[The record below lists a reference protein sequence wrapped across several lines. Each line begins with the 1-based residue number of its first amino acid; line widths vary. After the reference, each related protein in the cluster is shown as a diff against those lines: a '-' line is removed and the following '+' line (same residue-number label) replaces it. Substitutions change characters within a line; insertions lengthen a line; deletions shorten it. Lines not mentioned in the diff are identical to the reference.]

1 MKPCFV
7 ALAALIITSLG
18 FSESLLA
25 ESGLPQGSD
34 GYSLSA
40 QIPLGQSSDW
50 WPPYPPASSGGT
62 HGIDRGPG
70 GYFSPIKLGLM
81 LAIFLLWVRLADWIN
96 RDATRFGEHTGQKP
110 EVWNPI
116 SIFVF
121 LAGFIAVLTIPNF
134 IAGFPIYF
142 FTALLPF
149 TIYLLQRKGKIPEE
163 AKTGELFSS
172 SPVTETKMPIDLQAA
187 GDSGDQKQ
195 ANLIKA
201 RQSPVFEQ
209 VAQMLFESARTG
221 VEQVLLDYG
230 RESVNHQLQV
240 DGIWHRQPPMDR
252 ESGDAILWT
261 LKTLANLN
269 PAERQRPQKGVVNGK
284 IGREKLEF
292 DLSCQGIK
300 TGERVLIKLV
310 RTSGL
315 DLNLQRM
322 GMAEETV
329 KKLMTQVG
337 APGMVVISAPP
348 THGLTSTWRATLE
361 NSDRFTRDFVGVADR
376 DERETERENIE
387 IRRIESGQTPADI
400 LPSMI
405 LKEPN
410 TFVMPLISDK
420 GTMDLLTDQVNAH
433 GRTVITKVAA
443 NSAVE
448 AILRLMAVSG
458 DRSELVRSITV
469 VTNQRLVRRLCDKC
483 KQPVQANPQSIRQMG
498 GDPAVHTIYKDYQL
512 PPVEQQVDEEGKPI
526 TMEPCAACTG
536 IGFKGRTAIYETVV
550 VDDVIRQA
558 LLKNPKLDFITQVAR
573 KQGNLT
579 LLQQAYLAVLEG
591 RTSMAEVQRVFQ
603 PKK

>member
-1 MKPCFV
+1 MKPCFA
-7 ALAALIITSLG
+7 ALAALIISSLV

-25 ESGLPQGSD
+25 DAGLSQGIHGSA
-34 GYSLSA
+34 LST
-40 QIPLGQSSDW
+40 QMPLAQSSDW
-50 WPPYPPASSGGT
+50 WPTYPNSSSGGV

-70 GYFSPIKLGLM
+70 GYFSPIKLGLL

-121 LAGFIAVLTIPNF
+121 VAGFIAVLTIPNF

-142 FTALLPF
+142 FAALLPF

-163 AKTGELFSS
+163 ARTGELFAA
-172 SPVTETKMPIDLQAA
+172 SPVTETKLPIDLQAA

-209 VAQMLFESARTG
+209 VAQMLFESVRTR

-230 RESVNHQLQV
+230 RESVTHQIQV

-252 ESGDAILWT
+252 ETGDAILWT
-261 LKTLANLN
+261 LKILANLN
-269 PAERQRPQKGVVNGK
+269 PAERRHQQKGVITGK

-292 DLSCQGIK
+292 DFTSQGVK
-300 TGERVLIKLV
+300 TGERVLIKIV
-310 RTSGL
+310 RTSSL
-315 DLNLQRM
+315 DLDLRRM
-322 GMAEETV
+322 GMAEDSFKT
-329 KKLMTQVG
+329 LMKHVG
-337 APGMVVISAPP
+337 GSGMVVISAPP
-348 THGLTSTWRATLE
+348 TQGLTSTWQATLE
-361 NSDRFTRDFVGVADR
+361 NSDRFTRDFVGIADR
-376 DERETERENIE
+376 NERETERENIQ
-387 IRRIESGQTPADI
+387 IVRIESGQKPSDI
-400 LPSMI
+400 LPGMI

-410 TFVMPLISDK
+410 AFVMPAISDK
-420 GTMDLLTDQVNAH
+420 ETMDLLTDQANAH
-433 GRTVITKVAA
+433 SRTVITKVAA

-458 DRSELVRSITV
+458 DRSQLVRSITV

-498 GDPAVHTIYKDYQL
+498 GDPAIHTIYKDYQL

-526 TMEPCAACTG
+526 TMEPCKACSG

-558 LLKNPKLDFITQVAR
+558 LLKNPKLDFISQVAR
-573 KQGNLT
+573 KQGNLN